1 MKYIFDPSE
10 ILLPKLL
17 EIRTGG
23 EVLSFAAKHEDPNT
37 FIFGYMVHQLGYG
50 LPHLGV
56 YGIHLLWASQ
66 GDQGNSSS
74 DVQTYDFST
83 PNLGFLGLA

>member
-10 ILLPKLL
+10 IRLAEFL

-37 FIFGYMVHQLGYG
+37 FIFGYTVHQLGYG

-74 DVQTYDFST
+74 DVQPYMLAI
-83 PNLGFLGLA
+83 PNLGLSGLA